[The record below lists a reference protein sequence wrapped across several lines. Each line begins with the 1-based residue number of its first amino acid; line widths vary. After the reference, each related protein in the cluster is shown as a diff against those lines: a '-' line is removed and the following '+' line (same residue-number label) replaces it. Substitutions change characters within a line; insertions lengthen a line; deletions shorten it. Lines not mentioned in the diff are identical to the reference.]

1 MRGHTTRDGARPDR
15 AVTYARVSTHPS
27 AERASHPTYDQ
38 LAGLPAYAEQPV
50 PVAFEDVNGHLNVRH
65 YTGIASE
72 GLDESL
78 VPLGIPQNWPAQGH
92 ACFSAEH
99 HVTYLAELRTGDR
112 MSTRVRL
119 LGRSERAAH
128 ALVYLLDETHQRLSC
143 VMEEIFLHIDM
154 ATRRTAPWPDDVA
167 AALDAR
173 IAEDAE
179 LPFPVTTSG
188 SLALR

>member
-1 MRGHTTRDGARPDR
+1 
-15 AVTYARVSTHPS
+15 VSTP
-27 AERASHPTYDQ
+27 HPTYEQ
-38 LAGLPAYAEQPV
+38 LAGLPAYAQQPV

-78 VPLGIPQNWPAQGH
+78 VELGIPQNWPATGH

-99 HVTYLAELRTGDR
+99 HLTYLAELRTGDTL
-112 MSTRVRL
+112 SARVRL

-128 ALVYLLDETHQRLSC
+128 VLVYLLDDTHQQLSY

-154 ATRRTAPWPDDVA
+154 HSRRTAPWPEDVA
-167 AALDAR
+167 ANLDKR
-173 IAEDAE
+173 IADDAA
-179 LPFPVTTSG
+179 LPWEPATSG
-188 SLALR
+188 CLALR

>member
-1 MRGHTTRDGARPDR
+1 M
-15 AVTYARVSTHPS
+15 S
-27 AERASHPTYDQ
+27 APHPTYDQ
-38 LAGLPAYAEQPV
+38 LAPLPAYAEQPV

-78 VPLGIPQNWPAQGH
+78 VSLGIPQNWPAQGH

-99 HVTYLAELRTGDR
+99 HLTYLAEMRTGDR
-112 MSTRVRL
+112 LSARVRL

-128 ALVYLLDETHQRLSC
+128 ALVYLLDETKKTVAC
-143 VMEEIFLHIDM
+143 VVEEIFLHVDLS
-154 ATRRTAPWPDDVA
+154 TRLTAPWPEDVA
-167 AALDAR
+167 ARLDAR
-173 IAEDAE
+173 VAEHEA
-179 LPFPVTTSG
+179 LPFPAATSG